1 MDTGPTDAGD
11 DLERLMSE
19 LRAKGWSPGKLEA
32 LRDRWEDICH
42 DPMRRGRGGKGIPEN
57 ERPEPQRIASVEWS
71 RDGLQARPAIRSSMP
86 PCANCVPKATCI
98 SARRL

>member
-19 LRAKGWSPGKLEA
+19 LRAKGWSPGKLEG

-42 DPMRRGRGGKGIPEN
+42 DPMRRGRGGKGLPEN
-57 ERPEPQRIASVEWS
+57 DRSAEDGAEGGPPSGVPRPDLA
-71 RDGLQARPAIRSSMP
+71 AILNRSAAWKAQPGSE
-86 PCANCVPKATCI
+86 AN
-98 SARRL
+98 

>member
-19 LRAKGWSPGKLEA
+19 LRAKGWSPGKLEG

-57 ERPEPQRIASVEWS
+57 ERPERGAGSNSGPAPVPRPDIAA
-71 RDGLQARPAIRSSMP
+71 LL
-86 PCANCVPKATCI
+86 NKAATWK
-98 SARRL
+98 AQPGAEQN

>member
-1 MDTGPTDAGD
+1 MDRGPTDAGD

-19 LRAKGWSPGKLEA
+19 LRAKGWSPGKLEG

-57 ERPEPQRIASVEWS
+57 ERPGPPPDAEPAPRPDIAALLNMAATW
-71 RDGLQARPAIRSSMP
+71 
-86 PCANCVPKATCI
+86 KAEPG
-98 SARRL
+98 AEQN